1 MDIMRVHAIRNI
13 LMDLIKDGKHP
24 DEKTGK
30 ELKLGD
36 GAGMNMLEGTA
47 DFTIIDEISEQKFE
61 IFIKPLPSAN
71 EGLLE
76 DAIAKLDKAFP
87 EFKNNNK

>member
-1 MDIMRVHAIRNI
+1 MDIMRVHEIRNI

-61 IFIKPLPSAN
+61 IFIKPLPRWICKTSTTTKVVG
-71 EGLLE
+71 ETTSE
-76 DAIAKLDKAFP
+76 DV
-87 EFKNNNK
+87 

>member
-1 MDIMRVHAIRNI
+1 MDIMRVHEIRNI

-87 EFKNNNK
+87 EFKHNNK

>member
-1 MDIMRVHAIRNI
+1 
-13 LMDLIKDGKHP
+13 
-24 DEKTGK
+24 
-30 ELKLGD
+30 
-36 GAGMNMLEGTA
+36 MNMLEGTA

>member
-1 MDIMRVHAIRNI
+1 MDIMRVHEIRNI
-13 LMDLIKDGKHP
+13 IMDLIKDGKHP

-36 GAGMNMLEGTA
+36 GAGMNMLEGAA

>member
-87 EFKNNNK
+87 EFKHNNK

>member
-1 MDIMRVHAIRNI
+1 MDIMRVHEIRNI

-36 GAGMNMLEGTA
+36 GAGINMLEGTA

>member
-1 MDIMRVHAIRNI
+1 MDIMRVHEIRNI

-47 DFTIIDEISEQKFE
+47 DFTIID
-61 IFIKPLPSAN
+61 
-71 EGLLE
+71 
-76 DAIAKLDKAFP
+76 
-87 EFKNNNK
+87 

>member
-1 MDIMRVHAIRNI
+1 MDIMRVHEIRNI

-36 GAGMNMLEGTA
+36 GAGINMLEKTA
-47 DFTIIDEISEQKFE
+47 DFTIIDEASEQKFE
-61 IFIKPLPSAN
+61 VFIKPLPRSSYENGA
-71 EGLLE
+71 
-76 DAIAKLDKAFP
+76 
-87 EFKNNNK
+87 